1 MTETIPLVRLQ
12 LPPLSSH
19 SHELSVPILFH
30 ACHQNKSHRKGI
42 MDSHRHEVRKCTR
55 CGASKLAVV
64 VHRRRPAFQVIQQK
78 VIEHSKGKHGLR
90 VDEGCRKESCP
101 EELYVWPL
109 GCWTLATSNLQ
120 AMYPRRVDD
129 EHLCTS
135 ELVPR
140 TWHGRIVLRIDLIF
154 CFIPIENI
162 PPIISSCTSCCIM
175 TQMYDQPGIRQ
186 TALLEKCACPLP
198 DGVEGGELM

>member
-1 MTETIPLVRLQ
+1 MLWWLRVVTETIPLVRLQ

-78 VIEHSKGKHGLR
+78 VIEHSKGKHGLW

-101 EELYVWPL
+101 EELYVWLLAAGHWQHRICRQCTPDVSTMSISAPL
-109 GCWTLATSNLQ
+109 SLYRGPGMEGLSS
-120 AMYPRRVDD
+120 R
-129 EHLCTS
+129 S
-135 ELVPR
+135 
-140 TWHGRIVLRIDLIF
+140 
-154 CFIPIENI
+154 
-162 PPIISSCTSCCIM
+162 ISSSASSPSKISH
-175 TQMYDQPGIRQ
+175 PSS
-186 TALLEKCACPLP
+186 AAAHP
-198 DGVEGGELM
+198 VAS